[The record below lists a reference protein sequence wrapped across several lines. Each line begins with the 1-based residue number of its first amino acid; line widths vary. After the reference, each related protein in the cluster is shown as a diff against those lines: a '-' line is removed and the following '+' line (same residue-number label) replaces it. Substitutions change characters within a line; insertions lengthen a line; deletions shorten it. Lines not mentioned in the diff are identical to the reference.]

1 MTSSQQK
8 LSESGCTG
16 YSTLLD
22 CEEFKNYINDPF
34 DKNVTETYLE
44 KSSPKNNMQGT
55 KGHCC
60 YPPYRITYESLTF
73 DVGTVIQQERKLDVL
88 HYNAFLLVPRFV
100 YHLSTKLKND
110 AIHNRIG
117 KKEEVDLIKFLTRY
131 GYGTRTAPFCKLH
144 GVYGTYTNMT
154 NVAYVNNCE
163 G

>member
-1 MTSSQQK
+1 M
-8 LSESGCTG
+8 
-16 YSTLLD
+16 
-22 CEEFKNYINDPF
+22 
-34 DKNVTETYLE
+34 
-44 KSSPKNNMQGT
+44 
-55 KGHCC
+55 
-60 YPPYRITYESLTF
+60 
-73 DVGTVIQQERKLDVL
+73 
-88 HYNAFLLVPRFV
+88 
-100 YHLSTKLKND
+100 STKFKND

>member
-1 MTSSQQK
+1 MNK
-8 LSESGCTG
+8 SERECFG
-16 YSTLLD
+16 YASLLD
-22 CEEFKNYINDPF
+22 LEKYKYYINDPF
-34 DKNVTETYLE
+34 NKNVTQTYLE
-44 KSSPKNNMQGT
+44 KSLPKNRMEGT
-55 KGHCC
+55 KGQCC
-60 YPPYRITYESLTF
+60 YPPYKIFYESLTF
-73 DVGTVIQQERKLDVL
+73 DVGTLDRQKRQLNVC
-88 HYNAFLLVPRFV
+88 HYNAFLLIPRIV
-100 YHLSTKLKND
+100 YHMSTKLKND